1 MDLSIL
7 CSLRE
12 GFSNVILESMA
23 SGKAVIASNVGGNPE
38 AIVDGS
44 TGFLFNPQDPD
55 QLAAKILL
63 LLKNKTLREQMA
75 KASRKRAE
83 EIFSIEKMT
92 EMYDQLYEP
101 LLSAKQITVVRT
113 TAIGAGAS
121 SDRTRSSASVR
132 H

>member
-1 MDLSIL
+1 
-7 CSLRE
+7 
-12 GFSNVILESMA
+12 MA

-55 QLAAKILL
+55 QLAKKILL
-63 LLKNKTLREQMA
+63 LLNNNTLREQMA
-75 KASRKRAE
+75 RASRKRAE
-83 EIFSIEKMT
+83 EIFSIEKMM

-101 LLSAKQITVVRT
+101 LLSAKQITVVRA
-113 TAIGAGAS
+113 TAIGAEVS
-121 SDRTRSSASVR
+121 NDRTRSSVSVR